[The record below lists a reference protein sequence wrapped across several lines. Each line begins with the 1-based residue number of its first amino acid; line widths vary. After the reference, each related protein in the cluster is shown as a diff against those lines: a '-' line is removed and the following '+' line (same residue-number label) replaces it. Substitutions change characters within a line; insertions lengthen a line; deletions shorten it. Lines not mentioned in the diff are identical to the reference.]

1 MENIVD
7 YSNRV
12 NGKKVGAGQ
21 CGDLMKD
28 WFITE
33 TGRQQLANDLDEWG
47 YFPGTDAYTS
57 WNVATQTNWA
67 AIGFDVINT
76 PLFSQL
82 RAGDI
87 FFISTSKVPGS
98 GHTGIVVSTAGNNVT
113 TLEQNILNAQYAQL
127 LPGENSWSWYGFDK
141 IVRPKG
147 GAPSPGDG
155 GKATSTGPKGKALI
169 KDFEK
174 CVLTAYDNNDG
185 MITIGWGHA
194 EPKGYTNL
202 VAGVTRWTQAQA
214 DSAFENDIKKYEK
227 AVNDYFTR
235 SFNQNQFDAMVSFTY
250 NLGVGIFA
258 NDGWD
263 KNASNEY
270 ILASL
275 PKYINKGSAHEQGLI
290 RRRNAEI
297 ALFNTPVS
305 GGSGTDKGEIEMY
318 LIMTIDTKNWYVSNG
333 VQCKWIKSERF
344 LNNFQNDFGKLN
356 LPVDKMYSTELYKEF
371 PKDTIIVK

>member
-1 MENIVD
+1 MARTIAEVRAFLDSLIGLVTVD
-7 YSNRV
+7 KSDGSLNGQCVSLIKNVLEFVGAPNPYVARGHAKDIPVTYVTQGIARTGNGNLNVAVNRYGGDGFGHV
-12 NGKKVGAGQ
+12 WIKIGSYTWQANMNGKPVKKNTYE
-21 CGDLMKD
+21 DP
-28 WFITE
+28 ITDII
-33 TGRQQLANDLDEWG
+33 NLDQWI
-47 YFPGTDAYTS
+47 T
-57 WNVATQTNWA
+57 
-67 AIGFDVINT
+67 
-76 PLFSQL
+76 
-82 RAGDI
+82 
-87 FFISTSKVPGS
+87 
-98 GHTGIVVSTAGNNVT
+98 
-113 TLEQNILNAQYAQL
+113 
-127 LPGENSWSWYGFDK
+127 
-141 IVRPKG
+141 G

-194 EPKGYTNL
+194 EPKGNTNL
-202 VAGVTRWTQAQA
+202 VAGVTRWSQAQA
-214 DSAFENDIKKYEK
+214 DSTFESDLKKYEK

-250 NLGVGIFA
+250 NLGVGVFA

-263 KNASNEY
+263 RNASNEY

-275 PKYINKGSAHEQGLI
+275 PKYINKGSAHEPGLV

-305 GGSGTDKGEIEMY
+305 GGGSETDEGEIEMY
-318 LIMTIDTKNWYVSNG
+318 LIYTVDTNNWYVSNG
-333 VQCKWIKSERF
+333 VQCRWVKTERA
-344 LNNFQNDFGKLN
+344 LKNYKDEFGKLN
-356 LPVDKMYSTELYKEF
+356 LRIDNMYSTELYKEF